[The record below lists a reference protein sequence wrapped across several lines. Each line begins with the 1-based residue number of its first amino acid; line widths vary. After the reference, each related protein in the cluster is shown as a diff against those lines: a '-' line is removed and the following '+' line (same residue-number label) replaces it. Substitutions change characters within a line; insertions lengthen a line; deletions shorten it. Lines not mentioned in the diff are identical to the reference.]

1 MGTRRRMLVAA
12 AGVIALSAAGAGF
25 VIAGTHTPA
34 RLGLPAAHTAATP
47 SPALPADPLAAA
59 CGSPPAVT
67 PGTGV
72 SGSWVV
78 GPASQAG
85 FRAHEKFAGIQAPHE
100 AVARTERVA
109 GWMTVRD
116 DSAGVA
122 VTGACVAVELADLAS
137 IDSLPGMNTRDR
149 DSAVRD
155 MLNIDRHPFARFAI
169 VTAAPVPRGLA
180 TEAGDRVAVAGDLEI
195 NGISHPATLT
205 LQARTSGG
213 TQVLAAGSTAV
224 MAEDYG
230 VQVPKEADFIYVD
243 SSITLEFAI
252 VLQRR

>member
-1 MGTRRRMLVAA
+1 M
-12 AGVIALSAAGAGF
+12 
-25 VIAGTHTPA
+25 
-34 RLGLPAAHTAATP
+34 
-47 SPALPADPLAAA
+47 
-59 CGSPPAVT
+59 
-67 PGTGV
+67 
-72 SGSWVV
+72 

-116 DSAGVA
+116 YGAGVS
-122 VTGACVAVELADLAS
+122 VTGACVAIGLADLVS

-169 VTAAPVPRGLA
+169 AAPTPVPRGLA
-180 TEAGDRVAVAGDLEI
+180 TEAGDRVAVVGYSEI
-195 NGISHPATLT
+195 NGINRSATVALE
-205 LQARTSGG
+205 ARTSGG

-230 VQVPKEADFIYVD
+230 VQVPKETEFIYVD

-252 VLQRR
+252 VFQRR